1 MSSELH
7 QFTGKTACLI
17 LLKFYTNAFCSC
29 GCILILCVWNADSF
43 LVTCFAFSI
52 SLDNTRLF
60 WNDFHPSLQSK
71 IFQLNCWDLNGCRSH
86 SNTLPLK
93 TRFPCRI
100 TGKCICSVLF
110 IHSFFIFL
118 YLIPFFHLNWNGSV
132 YELRVSFNGSI
143 TTAAGVLAGVGTPF
157 LPINRNHFMNGNCFA
172 YCLNNVFE
180 SIYF

>member
-29 GCILILCVWNADSF
+29 GCILILCMWNADSF

-60 WNDFHPSLQSK
+60 RNDFHCSLQSK

-86 SNTLPLK
+86 SKTLPLK
-93 TRFPCRI
+93 TPD
-100 TGKCICSVLF
+100 
-110 IHSFFIFL
+110 FL
-118 YLIPFFHLNWNGSV
+118 
-132 YELRVSFNGSI
+132 
-143 TTAAGVLAGVGTPF
+143 AALQW
-157 LPINRNHFMNGNCFA
+157 
-172 YCLNNVFE
+172 NVFALFFSFILHFFPSRFLWRQKGE
-180 SIYF
+180 VEQNISNGDVVTQHFQMFEYSPGLCSC

>member
-110 IHSFFIFL
+110 IHSFFISFL
-118 YLIPFFHLNWNGSV
+118 QGSYRDGGEVEQNISNG
-132 YELRVSFNGSI
+132 R
-143 TTAAGVLAGVGTPF
+143 VLAH
-157 LPINRNHFMNGNCFA
+157 HFQM
-172 YCLNNVFE
+172 FE
-180 SIYF
+180 CSPGLRSS

>member
-29 GCILILCVWNADSF
+29 GCILILCMWNADSF

-52 SLDNTRLF
+52 SLDNKRLS
-60 WNDFHPSLQSK
+60 WNDFHCSLQSK

-93 TRFPCRI
+93 TPD
-100 TGKCICSVLF
+100 
-110 IHSFFIFL
+110 FL
-118 YLIPFFHLNWNGSV
+118 AELQWNV
-132 YELRVSFNGSI
+132 YEMYFFSFILSS
-143 TTAAGVLAGVGTPF
+143 F
-157 LPINRNHFMNGNCFA
+157 LSFKVFMETKGEEVEQNISNGNMLTHYFQM
-172 YCLNNVFE
+172 FE
-180 SIYF
+180 YSPGLCSS

>member
-7 QFTGKTACLI
+7 QFTDKTACLI

-52 SLDNTRLF
+52 SLDNTQLF

-71 IFQLNCWDLNGCRSH
+71 IFQLNCWDLNVCRSH
-86 SNTLPLK
+86 SNKLPLK

-100 TGKCICSVLF
+100 TGKCICCVLF
-110 IHSFFIFL
+110 IHSFFLSFKVLTERGEEVEQNIS
-118 YLIPFFHLNWNGSV
+118 NG
-132 YELRVSFNGSI
+132 R
-143 TTAAGVLAGVGTPF
+143 VLAH
-157 LPINRNHFMNGNCFA
+157 HFQM
-172 YCLNNVFE
+172 FE
-180 SIYF
+180 CSPGLRSS